1 MIKPS
6 CEDTT
11 VLKKRSLK
19 NNYFSLT
26 FAPYS
31 RSSECKP
38 GSFIHV
44 KLPSSNVHFRRAM
57 SVASV
62 DGRAGHL
69 EIIFKVFGRGTTLLS
84 RLRSGDPVNI
94 LGPLGGTFRPPGT
107 GERVLIVAGGVG
119 FPPLMFLAQKLVND
133 GHNPKRIEFFYGGR
147 TSEDIIERARIR
159 KLGTHFHPATDDG
172 SFGRT
177 GFVTEHVESFL
188 KEHSDE
194 HMQIYAC
201 GPEGMLREVDRLG
214 RQYGVPGQVSLEAP
228 MPCGIGVC
236 LGCVV
241 PLTKGGY
248 ARVCVDGPVFNIGEV
263 KL

>member
-11 VLKKRSLK
+11 VLKKRVLK
-19 NNYFSLT
+19 NGYFSLL
-26 FAPYS
+26 FSPYS
-31 RSSECKP
+31 RSAECKP

-44 KLPSSNVHFRRAM
+44 KLPSTDVHFRRAM

-62 DGRAGHL
+62 DGRSKQL

-84 RLRSGDPVNI
+84 RMHVGDTVNI
-94 LGPLGGTFRPPGT
+94 LGPLGGTFRPPRKD
-107 GERVLIVAGGVG
+107 ERAIIVAGGVG
-119 FPPLMFLAQKLVND
+119 FPPVMFLAERLISEGHDPKLI
-133 GHNPKRIEFFYGGR
+133 HFFYGGR
-147 TSEDIIERARIR
+147 TTGDIIERSRIK

-172 SFGRT
+172 SYGRK
-177 GFVTEHVESFL
+177 GFVTEHVETFL
-188 KEHSDE
+188 QDNSDE
-194 HMQIYAC
+194 NLQIYAC

-236 LGCVV
+236 LGCIV

-248 ARVCVDGPVFNIGEV
+248 ARVCVDGPIFNIGEV